1 MALPDAACRAENGAS
16 TKPVAAGIADARAAI
31 RSGRHVGYTRGLAPG
46 SMQCGVAMLPR
57 ADAYDFLV
65 YCLRNPRPL
74 PIVEV
79 TEPGSTVAHQVAPLA
94 DLRTDVPRY
103 GVWRDGALVEEPTDI
118 RHLWR
123 DDLVTVLLGCSL
135 TFDAAMLRAGLPYRQ
150 QEEGG
155 HPTMYTTGRDCVPA
169 GRFRGRLV
177 VSMRPMLP
185 EQAIRAVQV
194 TSRFPA
200 THGAPI
206 HIGDPAAL
214 GIADPA
220 RPEIGRAVTVKPGEV
235 CVFWA
240 CIATIWETIRA
251 SRPPVMITHAPG
263 CMFITDTADEA
274 IAAF

>member
-1 MALPDAACRAENGAS
+1 MTELAAR
-16 TKPVAAGIADARAAI
+16 IADARAAI
-31 RSGRHVGYTRGLAPG
+31 RSGAHAGGTRGMALGA
-46 SMQCGVAMLPR
+46 MQCGIAVLPR

-74 PIVEV
+74 PVVEV
-79 TEPGSTVAHQVAPLA
+79 TEPGSTVAALVAPRA
-94 DLRTDVPRY
+94 DIRTDVPRY
-103 GVWRDGALVEEPTDI
+103 GVWQDGALVDEPTDI
-118 RHLWR
+118 RNLWR

-135 TFDAAMLRAGLPYRQ
+135 TFDAALLRNGLPYRQ

-155 HPTMYTTGRDCVPA
+155 HPTIYATTRDCVPA
-169 GRFRGRLV
+169 GPFRGRLL

-200 THGAPI
+200 THGAPV
-206 HIGDPAAL
+206 HVGDPAAL
-214 GIADPA
+214 GIADLA
-220 RPEIGRAVTVKPGEV
+220 RPEIGRAVTVREGET

-240 CIATIWETIRA
+240 CIATIWETIRM
-251 SRPPVMITHAPG
+251 SRPALMITHAPG

-274 IAAF
+274 VASF

>member
-1 MALPDAACRAENGAS
+1 MTELRERIAE
-16 TKPVAAGIADARAAI
+16 ARAAI
-31 RSGRHVGYTRGLAPG
+31 RSGAHAGGTRGMALGA
-46 SMQCGVAMLPR
+46 MQCGIAMLPR

-74 PIVEV
+74 PVVEV
-79 TEPGSTVAHQVAPLA
+79 TEPGSTVAPQLAPGA

-103 GVWRDGALVEEPTDI
+103 GVWREGELVEQPADI
-118 RHLWR
+118 RSAWR

-135 TFDAAMLRAGLPYRQ
+135 TFDAALLRNGLPYRQ

-155 HPTMYTTGRDCVPA
+155 HPTIYATTRECAPA
-169 GRFRGRLV
+169 GRFRGRLL
-177 VSMRPMLP
+177 VSMRPMRP
-185 EQAIRAVQV
+185 DQAIRAVQV
-194 TSRFPA
+194 TSRFPT
-200 THGAPI
+200 THGAPL

-214 GIADPA
+214 GIADLS
-220 RPEIGRAVTVKPGEV
+220 RPEIGRAVTVREGET

-251 SRPPVMITHAPG
+251 SRPPFMITHAPG

-274 IAAF
+274 VSTF